1 MRNLF
6 CFIMLCLFSFV
17 KGQFSEPKFGK
28 IEMSE
33 ITMAKYDKDTTAEAL
48 MLFDNGNSRFILN
61 SDRVFQ
67 YVYDRHCRIKIFKKS
82 AFQIANISIKL

>member
-1 MRNLF
+1 
-6 CFIMLCLFSFV
+6 
-17 KGQFSEPKFGK
+17 
-28 IEMSE
+28 
-33 ITMAKYDKDTTAEAL
+33 MAKYDKDTTAEAL

-82 AFQIANISIKL
+82 AFQIANISIKLFDYGLKKEKLNTLNAPIIWLMEKS